1 MKAPIQIRREDVAA
15 DIRTLAELMKVS
27 ITDAVS
33 AAVRAEL
40 ERKQA
45 EAEKAK
51 KARWE
56 EANRILKEI
65 HAMPRIGPLLT
76 DADFYDEDGLP
87 KSPWS

>member
-1 MKAPIQIRREDVAA
+1 MSTPIQIRREDVAA
-15 DIRTLAELMKVS
+15 DIRALAELMKVS

-40 ERKQA
+40 GRKQA
-45 EAEKAK
+45 EAEQAK
-51 KARWE
+51 KAKWE

-65 HAMPRIGPLLT
+65 HALPRVGPVLT
-76 DADFYDEDGLP
+76 DADLYDEDGLP